1 MRKLKLNFTKFLPK
15 GWIYLFLFM
24 LVGVGNLFA
33 QTITGTV
40 TDEANNPLFGAT
52 VLVKGER
59 KGTSAD
65 ENGRFT
71 LENTTM
77 GTTLM
82 ISYVGFIGKEVPV
95 VSTELTVVL
104 QEGAKLDEVT
114 ITAEKRETSLQK
126 APISVTA
133 VQGTRLRDLG
143 LTTVDQVLRD
153 VPNIQVQGAARGF
166 VVAIR
171 GIGSDLP
178 PGVGESSV
186 STNYDGIY
194 NFRAEAGTLGLFD
207 LERVEALRG
216 PQATLYG
223 RNATGGVVNFI
234 SRNPTDVLGGYA
246 LVEAGNYGLLRAEGA
261 VNVPLGERLA
271 VRTSFAGINRN
282 GYLTNGQNDAVGM
295 GIRTKLKYLFSDNTD
310 IVLNYENNKLGGK
323 GFGFT
328 SIADYNSGNELLNNT
343 TENQSQDYQS
353 YKFWVDFNSEIGPG
367 VLTLLPSYQV
377 ARGVVFGDNGMGLQ
391 RSEDP
396 KEAIQTSMEAR
407 YASKPESKVNWVLG
421 YYYYGLENNIA
432 GFNGEGTDETKSS
445 SFFGQVTLPLT
456 NSFRAVAGLRYA
468 SDTKS
473 FDFPSSMPPNG
484 EKNWKT
490 FDWKGGLELSL
501 AENTLTYLTVA
512 SGHRAGGFN
521 SFPGAGA
528 ASFDPEELLSYELGF
543 KSLMAEGKVQINGA
557 LFYYDYK
564 DFQVADFYFP
574 PGSPFPVLEITNH
587 DAINRGVELE
597 TRYALGSRTNL
608 KFNFTYL
615 KSTYEED
622 FDQNGGPGEPVLQ
635 MNGETLPHAPAT
647 TFNIGLDHTFV
658 ADNGLTVTPNL
669 NYRKT
674 AERYVAP
681 YLGPNQLQ
689 EAFSIVDASL
699 KIQSPNRKASFTAYA
714 RNAFSYVQ
722 KMAFFGNS
730 VIPGA
735 PIQWGFNM
743 QYNF

>member
-1 MRKLKLNFTKFLPK
+1 MTNQDLIFKTGIRRNCICLLLLVFFT
-15 GWIYLFLFM
+15 M
-24 LVGVGNLFA
+24 TGVYA

-40 TDEANNPLFGAT
+40 TDEQNVPLYGAT

-59 KGTSAD
+59 KGTSTN
-65 ENGRFT
+65 ENGKFT
-71 LENTTM
+71 LEEVKM

-82 ISYVGFIGKEVPV
+82 VSYIGFVSIEVV
-95 VSTELTVVL
+95 VDATDLTITL
-104 QEGAKLDEVT
+104 KEGAQLGEVI
-114 ITAEKRETSLQK
+114 ITSEKRETSLQK
-126 APISVTA
+126 TPISVTA
-133 VQGTRLRDLG
+133 VKGSTLRAQGISTI
-143 LTTVDQVLRD
+143 DQVLRD

-166 VVAIR
+166 VVAMR

-186 STNYDGIY
+186 STNYDGVY

-234 SRNPTDVLGGYA
+234 SRNPTFNLGGYG

-261 VNVPLGERLA
+261 LNVPLSDKMA
-271 VRTSFAGINRN
+271 IRTSFAGINRN

-295 GIRTKLKYLFSDNTD
+295 GLRTKLKYLFSDNTD
-310 IVLNYENNKLGGK
+310 IVLNFEYNKLGGK
-323 GFGFT
+323 GFGFST
-328 SIADYNSGNELLNNT
+328 INDFNSGNPLKNNT
-343 TENQSQDYQS
+343 TENQSQDYES
-353 YKFWVDFNSEIGPG
+353 YKFWFDFNTEIGPG
-367 VLTLLPSYQV
+367 VLTVLPSYQV
-377 ARGVVFGDNGMGLQ
+377 AKGVVFGDNGMGLQ

-396 KEAIQTSMEAR
+396 KEAIQTSFEAR
-407 YASKPESKVNWVLG
+407 YASKPESKVNWVVG
-421 YYYYGLENNIA
+421 YYFYGLENNIA
-432 GFNGEGTDETKSS
+432 GFNGDGQDKTESS
-445 SFFGQVTLPLT
+445 SFFGQITVPLT
-456 NSFRAVAGLRYA
+456 ERFRAVAGLRYA

-473 FDFPSSMPPNG
+473 FDFPTSMPPNG
-484 EKNWKT
+484 EENWKT
-490 FDWKGGLELSL
+490 FDWKGGLEYSF
-501 AENTLTYLTVA
+501 AENKLAYFTVA
-512 SGHRAGGFN
+512 SGHRPGGFN
-521 SFPGAGA
+521 SFPGAMG

-543 KSLMAEGKVQINGA
+543 KTRFADNKIQINGA

-564 DFQVADFYFP
+564 DFQVADFFFP

-587 DAINRGVELE
+587 DALNRGIELE
-597 TRYALGSRTNL
+597 TRYALGKNTNL
-608 KFNFTYL
+608 KANFTYL

-647 TFNIGLDHTFV
+647 TYNLSLDHTFISK
-658 ADNGLTVTPNL
+658 NRLSITPTL
-669 NYRKT
+669 SFRRT

-689 EAFSIVDASL
+689 EAFSIFDASVR
-699 KIQSPNRKASFTAYA
+699 IISPNGQVTFNAYA
-714 RNAFSYVQ
+714 RNIGDYVQ
-722 KMAFFGNS
+722 KTAFFGNA

-735 PIQWGFNM
+735 PIQWGGNI
-743 QYNF
+743 QINF